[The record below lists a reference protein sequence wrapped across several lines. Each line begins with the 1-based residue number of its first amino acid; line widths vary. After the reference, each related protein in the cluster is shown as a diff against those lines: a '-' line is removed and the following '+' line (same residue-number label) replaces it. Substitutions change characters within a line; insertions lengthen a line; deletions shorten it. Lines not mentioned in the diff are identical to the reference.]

1 MRAVQIALV
10 AWLGLYGCHVGTRPE
25 SFPPAQRPEGVAA
38 RIVIRNHPPLRG
50 EVLVVQDTALIVRGG
65 DSLYFVPVAIIK
77 EATFPKVLEA
87 EIRRGAFVRK
97 RDGRERLQ
105 LVSRFPQGLS
115 DDRLQA
121 VLAAYGQR
129 ALVVVSP

>member
-1 MRAVQIALV
+1 MRAVPIALV
-10 AWLGLYGCHVGTRPE
+10 AWLGLSGCHVGPRPE
-25 SFPPAQRPEGVAA
+25 SFLPAQHPEGVAA
-38 RIVIRNHPPLRG
+38 RLVTRSRQVRG
-50 EVLVVQDTALIVRGG
+50 EVLVVQDTALIVRDG
-65 DSLYFVPVAIIK
+65 DSLYFVPVAVIG
-77 EATFPKVLEA
+77 EGTFPNVREA
-87 EIRRGAFVRK
+87 EIRRGAFVRE

>member
-1 MRAVQIALV
+1 MRAVPIALV
-10 AWLGLYGCHVGTRPE
+10 AWLGLSGCHVGPRPE
-25 SFPPAQRPEGVAA
+25 SFLPAQHPEGVAA
-38 RIVIRNHPPLRG
+38 RLVTRSLEVRG
-50 EVLVVQDTALIVRGG
+50 EVLVVQDTALIVRDG
-65 DSLYFVPVAIIK
+65 DSLYFIPVAVIR
-77 EATFPKVLEA
+77 EGTFPAMREA

>member
-1 MRAVQIALV
+1 MRAAPIVLV
-10 AWLGLYGCHVGTRPE
+10 AWLGLTGCYVGSRAQ

-38 RIVIRNHPPLRG
+38 RLVTRIHRPLNG
-50 EVLVVQDTALIVRGG
+50 EVLVVQDTALIIRRGDG
-65 DSLYFVPVAIIK
+65 LYFVPVAVIQ
-77 EATFPKVLEA
+77 EGTFPNVGEA
-87 EIRRGAFVRK
+87 QIRRGAFVHK

-121 VLAAYGQR
+121 LLAAYGQR
-129 ALVVVSP
+129 ALVVVPP

>member
-1 MRAVQIALV
+1 MRAVSIALV
-10 AWLGLYGCHVGTRPE
+10 AWLGLNGCHMGPRPE
-25 SFPPAQRPEGVAA
+25 SFPPAQRPEGIAA
-38 RIVIRNHPPLRG
+38 RLVTRTRQVRG
-50 EVLVVQDTALIVRGG
+50 EVLVVQDTALIVRSG
-65 DSLYFVPVAIIK
+65 DSLYFVPVAVIR
-77 EATFPKVLEA
+77 EGTFPTLPEA
-87 EIRRGAFVRK
+87 DIRRGAFVRK
-97 RDGRERLQ
+97 KDGRERLQ